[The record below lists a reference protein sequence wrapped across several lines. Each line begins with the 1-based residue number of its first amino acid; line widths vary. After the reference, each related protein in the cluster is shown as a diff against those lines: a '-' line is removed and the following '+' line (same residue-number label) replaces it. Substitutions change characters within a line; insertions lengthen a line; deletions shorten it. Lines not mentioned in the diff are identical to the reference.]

1 MSTAFGIDVGG
12 SGIKG
17 AEVDLNTG
25 LLVTQR
31 IRIPTPKPAT
41 VESVAEVIRTILN
54 QSNWTGPVG
63 CTIPGIVR
71 QGVVHRAT
79 NLDPGWEGANAA
91 QELQNQ
97 LQVPIQ
103 LINDADA
110 AGLAEMQYGSG
121 QPYRERG
128 IVLMLTF
135 GTGIG
140 SAIFV
145 DGRLLPNTELGEI
158 ELNGHIAETKAAA
171 RLLDEQLITKKK
183 WTKRVQKYLTYV
195 ENLFS
200 PDLIIF
206 GGGVSSS
213 SKDFLPQLETKAELV
228 AAQLR
233 NTAGIVGAAGLVSSA
248 Q

>member
-1 MSTAFGIDVGG
+1 MGG

-17 AEVDLNTG
+17 AKVDLNTG
-25 LLVTQR
+25 LLMTER
-31 IRIPTPKPAT
+31 MRIPTPKPAT
-41 VESVAEVIRTILN
+41 LESVAEVIQTILS

-63 CTIPGIVR
+63 CTIPGVVQ

-79 NLDPGWEGANAA
+79 NLGPGWEGANAA

-121 QPYRERG
+121 QNYRERG

-145 DGRLLPNTELGEI
+145 DGRILPNTELGEI

-183 WTKRVQKYLTYV
+183 WTKRVQDYLTYV

-206 GGGVSSS
+206 GGGISSS
-213 SKDFLPQLETKAELV
+213 SKDFLPQLETRAELV
-228 AAQLR
+228 AAQLQ
-233 NTAGIVGAAGLVSSA
+233 NTAGIVGAAGLVGPA
-248 Q
+248 A

>member
-1 MSTAFGIDVGG
+1 
-12 SGIKG
+12 
-17 AEVDLNTG
+17 
-25 LLVTQR
+25 
-31 IRIPTPKPAT
+31 
-41 VESVAEVIRTILN
+41 
-54 QSNWTGPVG
+54 
-63 CTIPGIVR
+63 
-71 QGVVHRAT
+71 
-79 NLDPGWEGANAA
+79 
-91 QELQNQ
+91 
-97 LQVPIQ
+97 
-103 LINDADA
+103 
-110 AGLAEMQYGSG
+110 
-121 QPYRERG
+121 
-128 IVLMLTF
+128 MLTF